1 VYGSHTRTG
10 NRNTLGMTLL
20 LLLILF
26 SWYYLTGDV
35 VFICFSL
42 TRTTVIVI
50 TRPAAYVHRV
60 NGRLA
65 DRSDGAPGLVRRVAA
80 VHLAGPYLIELF
92 IIII

>member
-1 VYGSHTRTG
+1 VYDGRTRTD

-20 LLLILF
+20 LLLLLLLC

-35 VFICFSL
+35 AFICFSL

-50 TRPAAYVHRV
+50 TRPAGYVHRE

-65 DRSDGAPGLVRRVAA
+65 DRSDGAPGPVRRVAQSISPA
-80 VHLAGPYLIELF
+80 HDI
-92 IIII
+92 